1 MAGRTVRWINW
12 KERKKANGGDGDTG
26 SSREHARM
34 RKALLLAG
42 VCIVVLAGIILPGQV
57 LAIREQ
63 HAYDQV
69 EAVPEQYLATNSAM
83 TKNASMNLKMSERLR
98 LISGQWE
105 SQTQEAGAY
114 EMEQENYEA
123 IVLLREGMNS
133 LYHSRQYPVNLS
145 SEYSNWYTWTAQSY
159 KAVDTTFHT
168 YAAYYWIVH
177 FEKYDGRESHT
188 IWMLDDG
195 TIFLAEAV
203 MPDNIDSASLSAAS
217 AVMHGTEEQTITAL
231 DMVNMPDLADI
242 VPYEDVSTSG
252 LTARAWTQVESGED
266 SYQILQL
273 YGGHRYLYVLT
284 AEE

>member
-1 MAGRTVRWINW
+1 MAGRTVRWMNQ
-12 KERKKANGGDGDTG
+12 KVQNKRSDGKGGTGGHRK
-26 SSREHARM
+26 HARM
-34 RKALLLAG
+34 RKVLLLSG

-57 LAIREQ
+57 LAIREES
-63 HAYDQV
+63 AYDQV
-69 EAVPEQYLATNSAM
+69 AAVPEQYLATNSAM

-105 SQTQEAGAY
+105 SQTQEAGSF

-123 IVLLREGMNS
+123 ISLLREGMKE
-133 LYHSRQYPVNLS
+133 LYHTRQYPVNLS

-168 YAAYYWIVH
+168 YAAYYWIIH

-195 TIFLAEAV
+195 TIFLAEAT
-203 MPDNIDSASLSAAS
+203 MPDNIDSGGLSAAS
-217 AVMHGTEEQTITAL
+217 VVMRETEEQTITAL
-231 DMVNMPDLADI
+231 DMVNMPAPAEL
-242 VPYEDVSTSG
+242 VPYEDVGISG
-252 LTARAWTQVESGED
+252 LTAKAWTQVESAED

-273 YGGHRYLYVLT
+273 YGGHRYLYILT
-284 AEE
+284 ADE